1 MEQSKFREDLLSGGE
16 KGLKVYTEWLEG
28 KREGSPVIEGA
39 KFMISSALKVEH
51 MNQIA
56 KFTERSQ
63 AMRLAGFIRDSEDRE
78 KYIRLTNP
86 EMTKLLINKPKR

>member
-1 MEQSKFREDLLSGGE
+1 MEISKFREDLLSGGE
-16 KGLKVYTEWLEG
+16 KALRVYNEWIDG

-63 AMRLAGFIRDSEDRE
+63 AMRLAGFIRDSDEKE

-86 EMTKLLINKPKR
+86 EMSKLLISRPKK